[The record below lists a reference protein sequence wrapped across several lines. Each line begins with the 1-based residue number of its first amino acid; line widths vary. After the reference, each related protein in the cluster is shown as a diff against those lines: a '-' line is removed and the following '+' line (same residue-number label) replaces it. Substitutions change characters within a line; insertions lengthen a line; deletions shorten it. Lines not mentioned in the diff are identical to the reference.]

1 MFRCCIPLA
10 VAGESTDSRP
20 DSALEKLFY
29 HEERVRFIYWR
40 QFSQAKTAVILAGF
54 VAILSFITGL
64 STLSQETLVLEGP
77 LAALLPDITE
87 FVRFAGVFFA
97 FLLALV
103 TFGLSRAKRLA
114 WYLSMGSLPVV
125 AAIPLLTLETTHMP
139 LLFLVLVTLPVLVY
153 NRGQFDQPLDLSPL
167 QIASLSSIAGV
178 LVYGTVGSYGLREQF
193 VAVETWSDAFYYVVI
208 TVATVG
214 YGDIT
219 PVTPEAKW
227 FSLSVVI
234 LGTGSFTA
242 AIGSLVVPA
251 IEDRMASAVGTMTP
265 RNINLLEDHVLVL
278 GYSDITE
285 SLLEEIGDE
294 QAVVVIT
301 DDQDRAATLDETE
314 VNVLT
319 ADPTDEASLEEA
331 RIADASGVV
340 VATRD
345 DAEDVLA
352 VLAARTSNPD
362 IYIVAAANDR
372 HNVTKLEEVGADEV
386 ISPMAI
392 GGRLLGRSVVDG
404 VAPDSLFGSDTAPGI
419 DGGADA
425 ETDDG
430 ADAEADDRA
439 DAETDDGAD
448 AETDDGADTESTNG

>member
-1 MFRCCIPLA
+1 MSRCRIPLA
-10 VAGESTDSRP
+10 VAGESADTQP
-20 DSALEKLFY
+20 DSALEKLFS
-29 HEERVRFIYWR
+29 HEEQVRFIHWR
-40 QFSQAKTAVILAGF
+40 EFSEARTAVTLSGF

-77 LAALLPDITE
+77 IAALLPDLTE

-97 FLLALV
+97 FFLAIL
-103 TFGLSRAKRLA
+103 TFGLSRGKRLA
-114 WYLSMGSLPVV
+114 WYVSVGVLPVV
-125 AAIPLLTLETTHMP
+125 GSIPLLTLETTHTP
-139 LLFLVLVTLPVLVY
+139 LLFLVLITVPVLVY

-167 QIASLSSIAGV
+167 QIASLSSIGGV

-193 VAVETWSDAFYYVVI
+193 VALETWSDAFYYVVI

-219 PVTPEAKW
+219 PTTTEAEW

-265 RNINLLEDHVLVL
+265 KNINLLEDHVLVL

-294 QAVVVIT
+294 RAVVVVT
-301 DDQDRAATLDETE
+301 DNQDEAARLDETE
-314 VNVLT
+314 INVLT
-319 ADPTDEASLEEA
+319 ADPTDEASLAEA
-331 RIADASGVV
+331 RIAEASGVV

-352 VLAARTSNPD
+352 VLAARTANPD
-362 IYIVAAANDR
+362 IYIVAAANNR

-386 ISPMAI
+386 ISPMAV

-404 VAPDSLFGSDTAPGI
+404 VAPETLFGADSST
-419 DGGADA
+419 DA
-425 ETDDG
+425 ENSPQQDNSD
-430 ADAEADDRA
+430 
-439 DAETDDGAD
+439 
-448 AETDDGADTESTNG
+448 N